1 MIFCRPKTE
10 VDMSEIM
17 VVLSELAL
25 VRKNLKKWM
34 KPKKVLPTAMLFGT
48 SSQIIREPGVTLII
62 SPWNYAFNLTFN
74 PMIWAI
80 AAGNTAIIK
89 PSDILPICQLL
100 LKK

>member
-1 MIFCRPKTE
+1 
-10 VDMSEIM
+10 MSEIM

-48 SSQIIREPGVTLII
+48 SSQIIREPKGVTLII

-74 PMIWAI
+74 PMIWAQ
-80 AAGNTAIIK
+80 IIGLNVK
-89 PSDILPICQLL
+89 
-100 LKK
+100 LKA